1 MSLSTIIIPS
11 NYLYNNY
18 LYILFFII
26 YIYRPLIPPGA
37 ALLPS
42 LTLPAL
48 GCPPVIALL
57 VGGAAGGYWGLRWKP
72 EAAARPEEGLRREP
86 GAAAR
91 PEEGLQ
97 PRKPGAAARPEGL
110 QPPPAPAARA
120 LPARGGKGRQGGPG
134 SPQRRWARREVG
146 RRERPQVAR

>member
-1 MSLSTIIIPS
+1 MLPTI
-11 NYLYNNY
+11 YLYNNY

-48 GCPPVIALL
+48 GCQPVISLL
-57 VGGAAGGYWGLRWKP
+57 VGGAAGGCWR
-72 EAAARPEEGLRREP
+72 LRRKP

>member
-1 MSLSTIIIPS
+1 MLPTNYLRRYQLSTTMLPTI
-11 NYLYNNY
+11 YLYNNY
-18 LYILFFII
+18 LYLLTFLI

-48 GCPPVIALL
+48 GCQPVISLL
-57 VGGAAGGYWGLRWKP
+57 VGGAAGGCWR
-72 EAAARPEEGLRREP
+72 LRRKP

>member
-1 MSLSTIIIPS
+1 MLPTNYLRRYQLSTTMLPTI
-11 NYLYNNY
+11 YLYNNY

-26 YIYRPLIPPGA
+26 YFYRPLIPPGA

-48 GCPPVIALL
+48 GCQPVISLL
-57 VGGAAGGYWGLRWKP
+57 VGGAAGGYWRLRWK
-72 EAAARPEEGLRREP
+72 P

-110 QPPPAPAARA
+110 QPPAAPAARA